1 MHGYG
6 IISYLYC
13 NVMEIARLELFG
25 MLTLMHV
32 FTCGSCSHS
41 HDIIAINSY
50 IRSSIHCHLSNLHNK
65 DILEDINIARC
76 FPGSYVYCYV
86 VLKVVC

>member
-1 MHGYG
+1 
-6 IISYLYC
+6 
-13 NVMEIARLELFG
+13 MEIARLELFG

-32 FTCGSCSHS
+32 FTRGSCIHS

-50 IRSSIHCHLSNLHNK
+50 ICIHCHLSNLYNK

-76 FPGSYVYCYV
+76 CPGSYVYCYV